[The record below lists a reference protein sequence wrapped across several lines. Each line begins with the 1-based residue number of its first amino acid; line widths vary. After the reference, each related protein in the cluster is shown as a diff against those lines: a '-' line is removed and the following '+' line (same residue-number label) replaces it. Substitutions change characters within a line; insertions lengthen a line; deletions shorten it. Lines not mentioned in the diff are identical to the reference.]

1 MKNRLKNMSSYSK
14 KSATAYSIVIIA
26 FIIVSVLDSFGFITN
41 SLYGQLVPICA
52 YISLAVSLNLVLF
65 CAISSI

>member
-14 KSATAYSIVIIA
+14 KSAAAYSIVIIA

-41 SLYGQLVPICA
+41 SLYGQLPVHC
-52 YISLAVSLNLVLF
+52 VLQPH
-65 CAISSI
+65 SPVRSVLQV